1 MAEIRIKGL
10 SELQKQL
17 STIAP
22 RLEANIIR
30 GALRQGA
37 KPIAEAAR
45 KNAPVGE
52 PSESAKKRYKVY
64 AGALRDSIRVGA
76 RIDRRN
82 GQVVAYI
89 RAGGRIKKN
98 GAIPFYAHF
107 LEYGVRPHRI
117 SGKTTVNGNTVP
129 AIHPG
134 ISPRP
139 YMRPALDAEAKNA
152 VIAAGEYIKKR
163 LATKEGLN
171 TADIDIGI
179 DDE

>member
-1 MAEIRIKGL
+1 MAEIRIKGM
-10 SELQKQL
+10 SELNALLQQLPQK
-17 STIAP
+17 
-22 RLEANIIR
+22 LEQNILR
-30 GALRQGA
+30 GALRQAA

-52 PSESAKKRYKVY
+52 PSEANKKRYRVY

-76 RIDRRN
+76 KIDRRK

-107 LEYGVRPHRI
+107 LEYGTKPHSLTK
-117 SGKTTVNGNTVP
+117 SGRGETH
-129 AIHPG
+129 HPG
-134 ISPRP
+134 ISPRA
-139 YMRPALDAEAKNA
+139 YMRPALDSESKNA
-152 VIAAGEYIKKR
+152 LIAAGEYMKKR
-163 LATKEGLN
+163 LATKHGLD

>member
-1 MAEIRIKGL
+1 MATDIKVKGL
-10 SELQKQL
+10 AELQQYLNSL
-17 STIAP
+17 SP
-22 RLEANIIR
+22 KLESNVIR
-30 GALRQGA
+30 GALRAAA
-37 KPIAEAAR
+37 KHIAEAAR

-52 PSESAKKRYKVY
+52 PSELAKRRYKVY

-107 LEYGVRPHRI
+107 LEYGVRPH
-117 SGKTTVNGNTVP
+117 SLTKGGKGDNN
-129 AIHPG
+129 HPG

-163 LATKEGLN
+163 LSRKHGLDTK
-171 TADIDIGI
+171 DIEIG
-179 DDE
+179 DDGE

>member
-1 MAEIRIKGL
+1 MAEIRIKGF
-10 SELQKQL
+10 SELNSFLEQL
-17 STIAP
+17 PSKLA
-22 RLEANIIR
+22 ANVVR
-30 GALRQGA
+30 GALRQAA

-45 KNAPVGE
+45 NNAPVGE
-52 PSESAKKRYKVY
+52 PSEANKKRYKVY

-76 RIDRRN
+76 RIDSRN

-107 LEYGVRPHRI
+107 LEYGTKPHSLTK
-117 SGKTTVNGNTVP
+117 SGRGE
-129 AIHPG
+129 IHHPG

-139 YMRPALDAEAKNA
+139 YMRPALDSESKNA
-152 VIAAGEYIKKR
+152 LIAAGEYMRKR
-163 LATKEGLN
+163 LATKHGLD